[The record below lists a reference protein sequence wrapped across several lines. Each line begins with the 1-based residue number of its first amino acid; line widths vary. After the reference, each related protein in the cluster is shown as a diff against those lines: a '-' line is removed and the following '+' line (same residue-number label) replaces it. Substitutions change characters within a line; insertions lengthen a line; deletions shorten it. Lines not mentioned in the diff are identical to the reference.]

1 MNGSRNKIPC
11 KERVFRG
18 KILDYGRPALGSAL
32 LVLLLFFEVA
42 SAIAGAETVF
52 FATMVLAW
60 LVLPAVVG
68 FKDVLDAGCLYMLVS
83 LGVVVV
89 VDVALHGPGVLLTCW
104 GSSVLP

>member
-1 MNGSRNKIPC
+1 MNGSENKLRYKARAFGGEIQGH
-11 KERVFRG
+11 E
-18 KILDYGRPALGSAL
+18 RPALGSAL
-32 LVLLLFFEVA
+32 LALLLFFEVA

-52 FATMVLAW
+52 FATIVLAW

-68 FKDVLDAGCLYMLVS
+68 FKDVLDAGCLFMLVS

-89 VDVALHGPGVLLTCW
+89 VDVALHGPGALLTCW